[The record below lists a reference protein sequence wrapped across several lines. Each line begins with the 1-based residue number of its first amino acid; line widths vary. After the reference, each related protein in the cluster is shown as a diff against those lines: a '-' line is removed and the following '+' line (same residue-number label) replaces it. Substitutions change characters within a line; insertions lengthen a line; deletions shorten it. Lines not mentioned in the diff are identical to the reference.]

1 MANEEPFL
9 PAMSSSIE
17 DRSTAGLIRQFYK
30 FKGSAVP
37 SRFLFTHGDEWSDF
51 APEVN
56 DALRR
61 EFVGGRT
68 SVEILI
74 TGSSYLF
81 DFLQMSQI
89 DVRTGAANPIAWIDA
104 LGRCFFP
111 IEDGQRIT
119 PLTRTGSS
127 SPERDFSDASGEIE
141 EEEAEEVEVVS
152 TMASLGRPRWVGAET
167 IGEGDRDFK
176 LIEKWFLTGYRR
188 YVPGVV
194 VTAIHRCSRSGFRG
208 ASRLKTFQLQMQMT
222 KAARGG
228 DANVKLGWYGASAM
242 DVAAIVSHGF
252 GKPQNA
258 RPDAEVGGFG
268 LHLSAAPYPYLS
280 DLPAEE
286 ANSGDCE
293 EKHMVL
299 CKIIVGR
306 PEKVEAGSEQ
316 YHRSSDEFDIGVDNV
331 ANPRRYVVWSTLMN
345 THVFADAIVS
355 YKIPKQQ
362 RLQFA
367 PRSAT
372 LPQELLLTRLLA
384 ELSRSIPSSALRT
397 LQNTYKQFQERKM
410 SKAAFIRSIRSM
422 VDDKLLLLAMRK
434 IRGH

>member
-1 MANEEPFL
+1 
-9 PAMSSSIE
+9 MSSSIE
-17 DRSTAGLIRQFYK
+17 DRSTDGLIRQYYK
-30 FKGSAVP
+30 FKGSDVP
-37 SRFLFTHGDEWSDF
+37 SRFLFSHGEEWTDF
-51 APEVN
+51 APEVT

-61 EFVGGRT
+61 EFVEGRT

-74 TGSSYLF
+74 AGSSYLF

-111 IEDGQRIT
+111 VEDGRRIT

-127 SPERDFSDASGEIE
+127 SPERDFSEASGEIE
-141 EEEAEEVEVVS
+141 EEEEVVS
-152 TMASLGRPRWVGAET
+152 TMASLGRARWVGAET
-167 IGEGDRDFK
+167 IGEGGRDFK

-228 DANVKLGWYGASAM
+228 DANVKIGWYGASAM
-242 DVAAIVSHGF
+242 DVAAIVAHGF

-258 RPDAEVGGFG
+258 RPGAEVGGFG
-268 LHLSAAPYPYLS
+268 LHLSAAPYPSWS
-280 DLPAEE
+280 DLPAE

-299 CKIIVGR
+299 CQIIVGR

-331 ANPRRYVVWSTLMN
+331 VNPRRYVVWSTLMN

-355 YKIPKQQ
+355 YKIPKQEQ

-372 LPQELLLTRLLA
+372 LPQELLLTRLLS
-384 ELSRSIPSSALRT
+384 ELSRSLPSSTMRT
-397 LQNTYKQFQERKM
+397 LQNTYKQYQERKM
-410 SKAAFIRSIRSM
+410 RKVAFIRSIRAM
-422 VDDKLLLLAMRK
+422 VDDKVLVLAMRK